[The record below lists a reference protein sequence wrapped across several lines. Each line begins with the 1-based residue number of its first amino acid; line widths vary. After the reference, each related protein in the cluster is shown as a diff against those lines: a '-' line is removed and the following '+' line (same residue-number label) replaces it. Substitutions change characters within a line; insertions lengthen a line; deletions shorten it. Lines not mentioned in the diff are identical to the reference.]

1 MKNNQKKK
9 RSIIKSRIVYNA
21 APMNNK
27 MPILQESPN
36 STVSVEP
43 TIDGAWQIVV
53 RVGFFP
59 TEEVAANA
67 AKHLL
72 QGTMWEGTNEKAK
85 GILNLQYPTIH

>member
-1 MKNNQKKK
+1 MKNNRKKK

-21 APMNNK
+21 TPMDK
-27 MPILQESPN
+27 ETPMLQEVPN
-36 STVSVEP
+36 STVAVEP
-43 TIDGAWQIVV
+43 TVDGAWQIVV

-72 QGTMWEGTNEKAK
+72 RGTVWDECK
-85 GILNLQYPTIH
+85 GILDTFNITIH

>member
-1 MKNNQKKK
+1 MRNNQKKK

-21 APMNNK
+21 APMNK
-27 MPILQESPN
+27 EMIIPQEVPN

-43 TIDGAWQIVV
+43 TVDGAWQIVV

-59 TEEVAANA
+59 TEDIAANA

-72 QGTMWEGTNEKAK
+72 RGTMWEEYK
-85 GILNLQYPTIH
+85 GILNTLNVTIH

>member
-21 APMNNK
+21 APMNTET
-27 MPILQESPN
+27 PIPQEN

-43 TIDGAWQIVV
+43 TVDGAWQIVV

-59 TEEVAANA
+59 TEEVAANS

-72 QGTMWEGTNEKAK
+72 RGTMWEEYKNVLENFN
-85 GILNLQYPTIH
+85 ITIH

>member
-1 MKNNQKKK
+1 MKNNPKKK

-21 APMNNK
+21 APMNNETGI
-27 MPILQESPN
+27 PQDNPN

-43 TIDGAWQIVV
+43 TVDGAWQIVV

-59 TEEVAANA
+59 TEEVAANS

-72 QGTMWEGTNEKAK
+72 RGTMWEEYKNVLENFN
-85 GILNLQYPTIH
+85 ITIH